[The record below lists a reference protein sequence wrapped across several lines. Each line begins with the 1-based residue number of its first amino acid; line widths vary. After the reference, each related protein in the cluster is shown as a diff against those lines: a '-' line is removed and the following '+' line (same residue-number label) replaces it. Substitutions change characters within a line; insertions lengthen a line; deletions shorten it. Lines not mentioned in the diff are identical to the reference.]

1 MHATLT
7 THYTYEAVGNRKQMT
22 STLAPVPAGLFF
34 YNADD
39 QLASDTCDANG
50 NTTNP
55 GEIGYV
61 YDFENRLI
69 QKDGIDRA
77 GFLYQFH

>member
-1 MHATLT
+1 M
-7 THYTYEAVGNRKQMT
+7 THYTYEAAGNCKQMT
-22 STLAPVPAGLFF
+22 STLAPVPPGLLF

-50 NTTNP
+50 NTANP
-55 GEIGYV
+55 GETGYV